1 MVRGKGLI
9 AKVKMMD
16 QQQGGK
22 GPLAKV
28 RGKGIITKGLP
39 LVRVEERAPTARIR
53 GAIQEEVAAHV
64 FGRMVSL
71 RMRVYQP
78 LPPLVNLL
86 PLLLLHALR

>member
-28 RGKGIITKGLP
+28 RGKGIITKA
-39 LVRVEERAPTARIR
+39 EERAPTARIR
-53 GAIQEEVAAHV
+53 GAVHEEVAAHV

-71 RMRVYQP
+71 RMRVHQP

-86 PLLLLHALR
+86 PLLLLHAVR